1 MPTYV
6 FKEKGKRKLIEIQ
19 MKISELDYFKV
30 KNPKLKQV
38 PTAPS
43 FRLKGTGWYETD
55 FKTGKKKNLAKNDDD
70 KLASKDKTKEENKK
84 KKEQNKKK
92 EVKSEKPKNLNN
104 EKFRKY

>member
-19 MKISELDYFKV
+19 MKISELDAFKV

-70 KLASKDKTKEENKK
+70 KLASKDKNKQENNKNK
-84 KKEQNKKK
+84 AQNKKK
-92 EVKSEKPKNLNN
+92 EVKSEKP
-104 EKFRKY
+104 

>member
-19 MKISELDYFKV
+19 MKISELDSFKV

-70 KLASKDKTKEENKK
+70 KLASKDKTKEESTK

-92 EVKSEKPKNLNN
+92 EVKSENS
-104 EKFRKY
+104 

>member
-19 MKISELDYFKV
+19 MKISELDSFKV

-70 KLASKDKTKEENKK
+70 KLASKDKNKVENKKNKEENKK
-84 KKEQNKKK
+84 KEI
-92 EVKSEKPKNLNN
+92 KSENS
-104 EKFRKY
+104 

>member
-19 MKISELDYFKV
+19 MKISELDSFKV

-70 KLASKDKTKEENKK
+70 KQANKDKTKDESPK

-92 EVKSEKPKNLNN
+92 EVKSENS
-104 EKFRKY
+104 

>member
-19 MKISELDYFKV
+19 MKISELDSFKV

-70 KLASKDKTKEENKK
+70 KPANKDKTKEESPK

-92 EVKSEKPKNLNN
+92 EVKSENS
-104 EKFRKY
+104 

>member
-19 MKISELDYFKV
+19 MKISELDSFKV

-70 KLASKDKTKEENKK
+70 KPANKDKTKDESSK

-92 EVKSEKPKNLNN
+92 EVKLENS
-104 EKFRKY
+104 

>member
-19 MKISELDYFKV
+19 MKISELDSFKV

-70 KLASKDKTKEENKK
+70 KPA
-84 KKEQNKKK
+84 
-92 EVKSEKPKNLNN
+92 NN
-104 EKFRKY
+104 CLLYTSPSPRDRG

>member
-19 MKISELDYFKV
+19 MKISELDSFKV

-38 PTAPS
+38 PTDPS

-70 KLASKDKTKEENKK
+70 KLASKDKTKEESKK

-92 EVKSEKPKNLNN
+92 EVKSENS
-104 EKFRKY
+104 

>member
-19 MKISELDYFKV
+19 MKISELDSFKV
-30 KNPKLKQV
+30 KNPKLKQL

-70 KLASKDKTKEENKK
+70 KPANKDKTKDESPK

-92 EVKSEKPKNLNN
+92 EVKSENS
-104 EKFRKY
+104 

>member
-6 FKEKGKRKLIEIQ
+6 FKEKGKRKLIEVQ
-19 MKISELDYFKV
+19 MKISELDSFKL

-55 FKTGKKKNLAKNDDD
+55 FKTGKKKNLAKKDDD
-70 KLASKDKTKEENKK
+70 KVATTNKTKIKNKK
-84 KKEQNKKK
+84 KTDKNKNQK
-92 EVKSEKPKNLNN
+92 VKLERS
-104 EKFRKY
+104 

>member
-6 FKEKGKRKLIEIQ
+6 FKEKGKKKLIEIQ
-19 MKISELDYFKV
+19 MKISELDSFKV

-55 FKTGKKKNLAKNDDD
+55 FKTGKKKNLAKNDYD
-70 KLASKDKTKEENKK
+70 KLAIKDKTKEENKK

-92 EVKSEKPKNLNN
+92 EVKSEKS
-104 EKFRKY
+104 

>member
-19 MKISELDYFKV
+19 MKISELDAFKV

-55 FKTGKKKNLAKNDDD
+55 FKTGKKKNLVKNDDD
-70 KLASKDKTKEENKK
+70 KLANKDKTKEESKK

-92 EVKSEKPKNLNN
+92 EVKSENS
-104 EKFRKY
+104 

>member
-19 MKISELDYFKV
+19 MKISELDSFKV

-55 FKTGKKKNLAKNDDD
+55 FKTGKKKNLAKSDDD
-70 KLASKDKTKEENKK
+70 KQANKDKTKDESPK
-84 KKEQNKKK
+84 KKEQNKKN
-92 EVKSEKPKNLNN
+92 EVK
-104 EKFRKY
+104 

>member
-19 MKISELDYFKV
+19 MKISELDAFKV

-70 KLASKDKTKEENKK
+70 KPATKDKTKDESPK

-92 EVKSEKPKNLNN
+92 EVKSENS
-104 EKFRKY
+104 

>member
-19 MKISELDYFKV
+19 MKISELDSFKV

-70 KLASKDKTKEENKK
+70 KLANKDKTKEESKK

-92 EVKSEKPKNLNN
+92 EVKSEKP
-104 EKFRKY
+104 

>member
-19 MKISELDYFKV
+19 MKISELDAFKV

-70 KLASKDKTKEENKK
+70 KLASKDKNKVENKK
-84 KKEQNKKK
+84 NKEQNKKK
-92 EVKSEKPKNLNN
+92 EIKSENS
-104 EKFRKY
+104 

>member
-19 MKISELDYFKV
+19 MKISELDSFKV

-70 KLASKDKTKEENKK
+70 KLASNDKNKVENKK
-84 KKEQNKKK
+84 NKEQNKKK
-92 EVKSEKPKNLNN
+92 EIKSENS
-104 EKFRKY
+104 

>member
-19 MKISELDYFKV
+19 MKISELDSFKV

-70 KLASKDKTKEENKK
+70 KPANKDKTKDKSPK

-92 EVKSEKPKNLNN
+92 EVKSENS
-104 EKFRKY
+104 

>member
-19 MKISELDYFKV
+19 MKISELDSFKV

-70 KLASKDKTKEENKK
+70 KLASKDKNKQENNKN
-84 KKEQNKKK
+84 KEQNKKK
-92 EVKSEKPKNLNN
+92 EVKSENS
-104 EKFRKY
+104 

>member
-19 MKISELDYFKV
+19 MKISELDSFKV

-70 KLASKDKTKEENKK
+70 KPANKDKTKDESSK

-92 EVKSEKPKNLNN
+92 EVKSENS
-104 EKFRKY
+104 

>member
-19 MKISELDYFKV
+19 MKISELDSFKV

-70 KLASKDKTKEENKK
+70 KPANKDKPKDENPK

-92 EVKSEKPKNLNN
+92 EVKSENS
-104 EKFRKY
+104 

>member
-19 MKISELDYFKV
+19 MKISELDAFKV

-70 KLASKDKTKEENKK
+70 KLANKDKTKDESQK

-92 EVKSEKPKNLNN
+92 EVKSENS
-104 EKFRKY
+104 

>member
-19 MKISELDYFKV
+19 MKISELDSFKV

-38 PTAPS
+38 PNAPS

-70 KLASKDKTKEENKK
+70 KPATKDKTKDESPK

-92 EVKSEKPKNLNN
+92 EVKSENS
-104 EKFRKY
+104 

>member
-19 MKISELDYFKV
+19 MKISELDSFKV

-70 KLASKDKTKEENKK
+70 KLARKDKTKEESKK

-92 EVKSEKPKNLNN
+92 EVKSENS
-104 EKFRKY
+104 

>member
-19 MKISELDYFKV
+19 MKISELDSFKV

-38 PTAPS
+38 PTTPS

-70 KLASKDKTKEENKK
+70 KPATKDKTKDESPK

-92 EVKSEKPKNLNN
+92 EVKSENS
-104 EKFRKY
+104 

>member
-6 FKEKGKRKLIEIQ
+6 FKEKGKKKLIEIQ
-19 MKISELDYFKV
+19 MKISELDAFKV

-70 KLASKDKTKEENKK
+70 KLASKDKTKEESKK

-92 EVKSEKPKNLNN
+92 EVKSENS
-104 EKFRKY
+104 

>member
-19 MKISELDYFKV
+19 MKISELDAFKV

-55 FKTGKKKNLAKNDDD
+55 FKTGKKKNLAKNDD
-70 KLASKDKTKEENKK
+70 KQANKDKTKDESPK

-92 EVKSEKPKNLNN
+92 EVKSENS
-104 EKFRKY
+104 

>member
-19 MKISELDYFKV
+19 MKISELDSFKV

-70 KLASKDKTKEENKK
+70 KPANKNKTKDESPK

-92 EVKSEKPKNLNN
+92 EGKSEK
-104 EKFRKY
+104 